1 MNKNRIRI
9 AITLMA
15 CALFVI
21 IVVQYFWVETLY
33 NQSRNQFNRDIR
45 VALKTTSGMIFTENF
60 SNNSD
65 FIDEFKKQSTTD
77 YLDPDYFLSEPSTD
91 INNIKFPFN
100 GNNIENLDF
109 MDQQN
114 AINRHHKKE
123 FMKQMSKA
131 YNGLLALKNFKSEVK
146 IDPVQIDSLIKS
158 SLDQRE
164 VNAKYDFAITD
175 DQNQFIYRSNKNI
188 DKVVYLNSGYK
199 ERFFLGGSQP
209 PHHIHLV
216 IKKKFAY
223 IINTIRPIIIIL
235 TIMILIIAGSFYY
248 ALRIIFNQKKLSEIK
263 TDFINN
269 MTHELKT
276 PISTISLALEAL
288 LQFGLSANEDR
299 TKKYLEICKSENKRL
314 GKMVENVLNAAA
326 YQKGDLKLKYEE
338 LDLHIMISEVVESIE
353 VQVKKNNGYIIKNL
367 CSDVT
372 KIEVDQVHFTNI
384 FFNLLDN
391 ANKYFRERPE
401 IEIKTENDSSHIYI
415 EIKDNGIGMKKEDQT
430 RIFDRFYRVPTGNVH
445 NVKGYGLGLSYVY
458 DVVKKH
464 GGEIKVVSEYGKG
477 TTFKIKLPYGRE
489 N

>member
-1 MNKNRIRI
+1 
-9 AITLMA
+9 MA